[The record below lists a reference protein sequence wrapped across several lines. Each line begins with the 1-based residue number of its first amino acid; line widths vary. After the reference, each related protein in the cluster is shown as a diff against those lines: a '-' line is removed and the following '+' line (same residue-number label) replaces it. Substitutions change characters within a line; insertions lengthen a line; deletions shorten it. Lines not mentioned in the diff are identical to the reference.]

1 MGKRQYREFE
11 RGIPVCRYRI
21 QVPAMEQGRQNAA
34 YIYCMEDE
42 TEGYFWYDVEK
53 WDTVAEV
60 EMK

>member
-1 MGKRQYREFE
+1 
-11 RGIPVCRYRI
+11 
-21 QVPAMEQGRQNAA
+21 MEQGRQNAA
-34 YIYCMEDE
+34 YIYYCMEDE

>member
-1 MGKRQYREFE
+1 MFFR
-11 RGIPVCRYRI
+11 IPIPNTGSCNGARTAECCLLLIY
-21 QVPAMEQGRQNAA
+21 
-34 YIYCMEDE
+34 YCMEDE